1 MGLQSILWFRTDE
14 MLGISQYPFIAG
26 IIIFVVSNSFERP
39 SWDEYFMLQA
49 ELAKLRSN
57 CLTRH
62 VGAVIVR
69 NHRQIATGYNGTPP
83 GIKNCFEGGCKRCQ
97 LRMEGKIESGASLD
111 RCLYNHAEA
120 NAIMHCAILG
130 IETGT
135 EGAILYTT
143 FVPCLECTKMAITIG
158 IKKIVCLDT
167 YPETDYGLL
176 EEAGINVSILEKPK
190 IEYWAK
196 KLISDY
202 SAKLIPK

>member
-1 MGLQSILWFRTDE
+1 M
-14 MLGISQYPFIAG
+14 
-26 IIIFVVSNSFERP
+26 SNSFERP

-83 GIKNCFEGGCKRCQ
+83 GVKNCFEGGCKRCQ

-111 RCLYNHAEA
+111 RCLCNHAEA

-176 EEAGINVSILEKPK
+176 EEAGINVNILEKPK

-202 SAKLIPK
+202 NAKLIPK